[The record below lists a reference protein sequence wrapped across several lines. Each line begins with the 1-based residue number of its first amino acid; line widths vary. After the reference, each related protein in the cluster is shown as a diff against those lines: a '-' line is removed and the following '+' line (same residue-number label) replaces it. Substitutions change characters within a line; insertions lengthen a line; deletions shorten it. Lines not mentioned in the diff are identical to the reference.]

1 MSVVGLYYTYWIP
14 ANELQAL
21 ANNVSTAEELETI
34 ANGPGKR
41 SDIAAA
47 TIPIISVPTSLS
59 AGEYTDFAG
68 GTEERSHRKY
78 MFGPPLRGPQL
89 VALDPELAKTTPD
102 SIWLS
107 TGVRAVDHCVET
119 LCSIQNPDA
128 AVDEIALTAL
138 SHLVPGLLLCKKDR
152 TDGDA
157 YLKCQLGSAEAMEA
171 CSKGSYVL
179 GASHGIGHQVTPI
192 PSHHH
197 LSLNTDESY
206 SSAH

>member
-1 MSVVGLYYTYWIP
+1 
-14 ANELQAL
+14 
-21 ANNVSTAEELETI
+21 
-34 ANGPGKR
+34 
-41 SDIAAA
+41 
-47 TIPIISVPTSLS
+47 
-59 AGEYTDFAG
+59 
-68 GTEERSHRKY
+68 

-128 AVDEIALTAL
+128 TVDEIALTAL
-138 SHLVPGLLLCKKDR
+138 NHLVPGLLLCKKDR

-157 YLKCQLGSAEAMEA
+157 YLKCQLGSAETMEA

-197 LSLNTDESY
+197 LSLNTDESN
-206 SSAH
+206 SSAHWVSATAKQAVSSYQPCASSTHSTTPTETARPVYATT

>member
-1 MSVVGLYYTYWIP
+1 
-14 ANELQAL
+14 
-21 ANNVSTAEELETI
+21 
-34 ANGPGKR
+34 
-41 SDIAAA
+41 
-47 TIPIISVPTSLS
+47 
-59 AGEYTDFAG
+59 
-68 GTEERSHRKY
+68 

-197 LSLNTDESY
+197 ISHSILTSQTARPTRRRPWRNKLYPPTSRVQVQRTPQRKPRPPGPRARSFDQGPRHCGR
-206 SSAH
+206 SA